1 MPVEEIIS
9 EIRKQ
14 DDLIRDA
21 MKKRDELLH
30 QLEETDSES
39 YDWMSVKKAAEVLQ
53 VSLGMIYKRIDK
65 GDLQVKYIGSKKFV
79 KKSEIFAINDK

>member
-39 YDWMSVKKAAEVLQ
+39 YDWLSVKKAAEVLQ

>member
-39 YDWMSVKKAAEVLQ
+39 YDWLSVKKAAEVLQ

-65 GDLQVKYIGSKKFV
+65 GDLQVKHIGSKKFV

>member
-30 QLEETDSES
+30 QLEETDSEY

>member
-14 DDLIRDA
+14 DLVILDA
-21 MKKRDELLH
+21 MKKRDELLNR
-30 QLEETDSES
+30 LEESDSES
-39 YDWMSVKKAAEVLQ
+39 YDWLSVKKAAEVLQ